1 MTAPAS
7 FSQRDLEL
15 ISSFLDGTVTPKER
29 RDFLS
34 RLRQEPELR
43 RAVAEIRMVR
53 EGLRGL
59 PPIGVPRDFRLTKD
73 LLAPLRP
80 SQPQRSKYYTWGSAV
95 AAMALALLFFFDL
108 GSSSWL
114 AARSVPAA
122 LPVASDHETP
132 GQAPSVMQAQQNSLA
147 SPAAPLPIT
156 SPLAAERL
164 SSPTPGSELPPAR
177 VAAPSAAP
185 PTPEQRMGG
194 GAPPSTP
201 NAGSSP
207 SPESPAPQTEAENLQ
222 PSAAVPAFKSQT
234 NLPPQPLPSSPPTWT
249 SIVPTSRPLLRS
261 GEIILALVAAGLA
274 IAAILSRRSRK

>member
-1 MTAPAS
+1 MTPPAS

-53 EGLRGL
+53 EGLRDL
-59 PPIGVPRDFRLTKD
+59 PPIGVPRDFRITKD

-80 SQPQRSKYYTWGSAV
+80 RQPQRSKYYTWGSAV
-95 AAMALALLFFFDL
+95 AAMALALLFFLDL

-114 AARSVPAA
+114 AAGSVPAA

-132 GQAPSVMQAQQNSLA
+132 GQAPSVMQAQPYSLA

-164 SSPTPGSELPPAR
+164 FNPTPGSELTPA
-177 VAAPSAAP
+177 
-185 PTPEQRMGG
+185 PEPLMGG
-194 GAPPSTP
+194 GVPPSPP
-201 NAGSSP
+201 NASSSP
-207 SPESPAPQTEAENLQ
+207 SPESSAPQTEAENLQ
-222 PSAAVPAFKSQT
+222 PSVAVPAPKNQT
-234 NLPPQPLPSSPPTWT
+234 NLPAQPLPSSPRTWT
-249 SIVPTSRPLLRS
+249 SIVPASRPLLRS
-261 GEIILALVAAGLA
+261 GEIILALAAVGLA
-274 IAAILSRRSRK
+274 IAAILSRRTGI

>member
-1 MTAPAS
+1 MTPPAS

-53 EGLRGL
+53 EGLRDL
-59 PPIGVPRDFRLTKD
+59 PPIGVPRDFRITKD

-80 SQPQRSKYYTWGSAV
+80 RQPQRSKYYTWGSAV
-95 AAMALALLFFFDL
+95 AAMALALLFFLDL

-114 AARSVPAA
+114 AAGSVPAA

-132 GQAPSVMQAQQNSLA
+132 GQAPSVMQAQPYSLA
-147 SPAAPLPIT
+147 SPAAPLPIA

-164 SSPTPGSELPPAR
+164 FNPTPGSELTPAGG
-177 VAAPSAAP
+177 AAPSATP
-185 PTPEQRMGG
+185 PTPEPLMGG
-194 GAPPSTP
+194 GVPPSPP

-207 SPESPAPQTEAENLQ
+207 SPESSAPQTEAENLQ
-222 PSAAVPAFKSQT
+222 PSVAVPAPKNQT
-234 NLPPQPLPSSPPTWT
+234 NLPAQPLPSSPRTWT
-249 SIVPTSRPLLRS
+249 SIVPASRPLLRS
-261 GEIILALVAAGLA
+261 GEIILALAAVGLA
-274 IAAILSRRSRK
+274 IAAILSRRTGI